1 MKNVMLLLRELLSE
15 KPTEVLQT
23 KNPGQL
29 MCHPGSCLFFL
40 VLILP
45 RSALSRLVQDSLR
58 PQLRSDLE
66 YIPACA
72 YLELL

>member
-15 KPTEVLQT
+15 IPTEVLQT
-23 KNPGQL
+23 KNPDS
-29 MCHPGSCLFFL
+29 SCAIRVLAYFL

-45 RSALSRLVQDSLR
+45 HLTLSRLVQDSLR